1 MSKDEYDLMK
11 EETVDQIKEFT
22 ETLDRMNKGDVSLN
36 NKFSQMKKVLNFKYF
51 DVSTIYKY
59 YFFKAIR
66 TAIATAF
73 NTTETIK
80 MFGDQ
85 NVTELEMQLLA
96 LDQEFRLKKIT
107 IEQYEFKKVDL
118 LTKLQNIGYC
128 LAEQDKLFFEK
139 RQDRLYQQM
148 EQIVD
153 DEPEQ

>member
-1 MSKDEYDLMK
+1 
-11 EETVDQIKEFT
+11 
-22 ETLDRMNKGDVSLN
+22 
-36 NKFSQMKKVLNFKYF
+36 
-51 DVSTIYKY
+51 
-59 YFFKAIR
+59 
-66 TAIATAF
+66 
-73 NTTETIK
+73 

-128 LAEQDKLFFEK
+128 LADQDKLFFET